1 MAVEMLIG
9 YDRERLALYVAG
21 LLPDSREEAQAV
33 LELAGRLLPI
43 LSESRAEHPH
53 DQDYGRHDDQDD
65 EDT

>member
-33 LELAGRLLPI
+33 LDLAGRLLPL
-43 LSESRAEHPH
+43 LSESRADHPH
-53 DQDYGRHDDQDD
+53 DRDDDQDD